1 MNNKTKVLSIDD
13 DRAITSIIK
22 KMLERSGPYEVKEE
36 NFSINAHHTA
46 QEFAPD
52 ILLLDWQMP
61 IMDGAEVAA
70 QLRDDPALRGIPIV
84 FVTGFG
90 QRARK
95 LGYPCLEKPLTLQ
108 ELVECVEKS
117 LKGRQHTVGP
127 TAEN

>member
-22 KMLERSGPYEVKEE
+22 RMLERSGPYEVKEE
-36 NFSINAHHTA
+36 NFSTNAYRTA

-70 QLRDDPALRGIPIV
+70 QLRDDPALCGIPIV

-95 LGYPCLEKPLTLQ
+95 LGLPCLEKPLTLQ
-108 ELVECVEKS
+108 ELIECVEKS
-117 LKGRQHTVGP
+117 LKSRQHAVAP
-127 TAEN
+127 AAEN

>member
-1 MNNKTKVLSIDD
+1 MNNKTKILSIDD

-36 NFSINAHHTA
+36 NFSINAFRTA
-46 QEFAPD
+46 QEYVPD

-90 QRARK
+90 QRARR
-95 LGYPCLEKPLTLQ
+95 LGYPCLEKPLTVA
-108 ELVECVEKS
+108 ELIECIEKS
-117 LKGRQHTVGP
+117 LKNRQGAVAP
-127 TAEN
+127 AVEN